1 MELWVVSAQRKWTS
15 NVGVSLKKEQKK
27 SVVCSREG
35 QGSVVF
41 FW

>member
-27 SVVCSREG
+27 VLCAAERDRKVS
-35 QGSVVF
+35 F